1 LVTSQQTILSPAELA
16 ARLDRPDPPTLL
28 DASFTLTGGGRAAYD
43 SGHIPGAVF
52 ADLDRDFCGP
62 PGAGG
67 RHPLPDVA
75 SLRAALRR
83 LGVRQGHPVVV
94 YERGP
99 IPTGSAARVWW
110 TLRWAGHD
118 EVSVLDGGFAAWRR
132 AGGAE
137 SHEEPTPAPGDID
150 VKPGGMTRWTAE
162 DVPGKFLIDARAPER
177 FRGEVEPIDPV
188 AGHIP
193 GAVNLPLPS
202 TVDADGRL
210 RSRDELKA
218 TFEALGAGDTEPVG
232 AYCGSG
238 VTAAHEVLALAL
250 AGIPAALYVGS
261 WSNWVADPARPVATG
276 AGPSA

>member
-1 LVTSQQTILSPAELA
+1 VTSQQTILSPAELA
-16 ARLDRPDPPTLL
+16 ARLGQPDPPTLL

-52 ADLDRDFCGP
+52 ADLDRDLCGP

-67 RHPLPDVA
+67 RHPLPDSA
-75 SLRAALRR
+75 SLQAALRR

-118 EVSVLDGGFAAWRR
+118 EVSVLDGGYAAWRI

-137 SHEEPTPAPGDID
+137 SLEEPTPAPGD
-150 VKPGGMTRWTAE
+150 VELKPGGMTRWTAD
-162 DVPGKFLIDARAPER
+162 DVPGKFLVDARAPER

-202 TVDADGRL
+202 TVDTDGRL
-210 RSRDELKA
+210 RPRDELRA
-218 TFEALGAGDTEPVG
+218 TFAALGAGDTEPVG

-238 VTAAHEVLALAL
+238 ITAAQTALAL
-250 AGIPAALYVGS
+250 YEAGYQPALYVGS
-261 WSNWVADPARPVATG
+261 WSDWITDESRPRASG
-276 AGPSA
+276 DA

>member
-1 LVTSQQTILSPAELA
+1 VTSQQTILSPAELA
-16 ARLDRPDPPTLL
+16 ALLDQPDPPTLL

-43 SGHIPGAVF
+43 SGHVPGAVF
-52 ADLDRDFCGP
+52 ADLDRDLCGP

-67 RHPLPDVA
+67 RHPLPDPA
-75 SLRAALRR
+75 SLQAALRR

-99 IPTGSAARVWW
+99 VPTGSAARVWW

-118 EVSVLDGGFAAWRR
+118 QVSVLDGGFAAWQR
-132 AGGAE
+132 AGGAV
-137 SHEEPTPAPGDID
+137 SRAEPTPEPGDFT
-150 VKPGGMTRWTAE
+150 VQPGQMTRWTADDLE
-162 DVPGKFLIDARAPER
+162 GKVLIDARAPER

-210 RSRDELKA
+210 RPREELRA
-218 TFEALGAGDTEPVG
+218 TFVALGANDAEPVG

-238 VTAAHEVLALAL
+238 ITAAQTALAL
-250 AGIPAALYVGS
+250 YEAGFRPALYVGS
-261 WSNWVADPARPVATG
+261 WSDWITDESRPRATG
-276 AGPSA
+276 DA

>member
-1 LVTSQQTILSPAELA
+1 VTSQQTILSPAELA
-16 ARLDRPDPPTLL
+16 ARLDQPDPPTLL

-52 ADLDRDFCGP
+52 ADLDRDLCGP

-67 RHPLPDVA
+67 RHPLPDPA
-75 SLRAALRR
+75 SLQAALRR
-83 LGVRQGHPVVV
+83 LGVRQAHPVVV

-118 EVSVLDGGFAAWRR
+118 DVGVLDGGYAAWRA

-137 SHEEPTPAPGDID
+137 SREEPTPPPGDVE
-150 VKPGGMTRWTAE
+150 VKLGGMTKWTAD
-162 DVPGKFLIDARAPER
+162 DVTGTFLIDARAPER

-210 RSRDELKA
+210 RPRAELKA
-218 TFEALGAGDTEPVG
+218 MVDALGAVNAEPVG

-238 VTAAHEVLALAL
+238 IAAAQLALAL
-250 AGIPAALYVGS
+250 YEAGYQPALYVGS
-261 WSNWVADPARPVATG
+261 WSDWITDESRPRASGDT
-276 AGPSA
+276 